1 MQMDMHM
8 HMDMPDWDVDG
19 KDGVTTL
26 DALMALYAT
35 TEQIALTDDQLVK
48 ADADGD
54 GDVTA
59 ADALLILQRA
69 THILEEDMMYS
80 PEQVKD
86 MMSGDIL

>member
-1 MQMDMHM
+1 M
-8 HMDMPDWDVDG
+8 
-19 KDGVTTL
+19 
-26 DALMALYAT
+26 
-35 TEQIALTDDQLVK
+35 TDDQLVK